1 MSMKKYVLGAAVL
14 FALTAPGLA
23 TSTTTTT
30 TTSSGSSSESFYLVR
45 DPATKTCKVVTE
57 KPTTSSVTVVG
68 DTVFHSR
75 TEAEGAIKT
84 TKVCTSG

>member
-1 MSMKKYVLGAAVL
+1 MSMKKYALGAAVL
-14 FALTAPGLA
+14 FALTAPGMA
-23 TSTTTTT
+23 TSTTTT